1 MNMPALSPSLRRF
14 CGTLFVVASALTLG
28 ACASLPDAAEAEAAQ
43 AAAREPSLDNKP
55 TYLSLVRQMQGN
67 GMWFA
72 SLAHIDALEQRWG
85 VTNETRLLR
94 ADALR
99 QTGQQAPSA
108 ALYEKLLDAPERA
121 AAYRGLGL
129 LAGANSDYVRAA
141 EMFEKARQVLPADGM
156 LLSDLGYALLRTR
169 HFDAARLPVLQ
180 AAQLQPASP
189 KVRSNLALYLLTQ
202 GSTEQARQVMDEA
215 RFNATTRQAIEQLAH
230 ELAPQSQ
237 TSGVSALH
245 TSLRLS
251 ATLTSRPA
259 QATPD
264 PVTP

>member
-1 MNMPALSPSLRRF
+1 MNTTTLLPSLRRC
-14 CGTLFVVASALTLG
+14 CGTLLLAAGAMGLG
-28 ACASLPDAAEAEAAQ
+28 GCASLPDAAQAEAAQ
-43 AAAREPSLDNKP
+43 AAAREPSLDNQP

-99 QTGQQAPSA
+99 QTGQQASSA

-129 LAGANSDYVRAA
+129 LAGASNDYVRAA
-141 EMFEKARQVLPADGM
+141 EMFEKARQVLPADGL
-156 LLSDLGYALLRTR
+156 LLSDLGYALLRAGR
-169 HFDAARLPVLQ
+169 FDAARLPVLQ
-180 AAQLQPASP
+180 AAQLQPTSSR
-189 KVRSNLALYLLTQ
+189 VRSNLALYLLIQ
-202 GSTEQARQVMDEA
+202 GNADQARQVMDEA

-230 ELAPQSQ
+230 ELAPQPQ
-237 TSGVSALH
+237 PQPQASGGPVH
-245 TSLRLS
+245 TGLRLS

-259 QATPD
+259 LSSP
-264 PVTP
+264 

>member
-1 MNMPALSPSLRRF
+1 MNTPALRPSLRRF
-14 CGTLFVVASALTLG
+14 CGTLLLATSALALG
-28 ACASLPDAAEAEAAQ
+28 ACASLPDAAQAEAAQ
-43 AAAREPSLDNKP
+43 AAAREPSLDNQP

-85 VTNETRLLR
+85 VTHETRLLR

-108 ALYEKLLDAPERA
+108 ALYDKLLDTPERA

-129 LAGANSDYVRAA
+129 LAGASSDYVRAA
-141 EMFEKARQVLPADGM
+141 EMFEKARQVLPADGL
-156 LLSDLGYALLRTR
+156 LLSDLGYALLRAR
-169 HFDAARLPVLQ
+169 RFDAARLPVLQ

-202 GSTEQARQVMDEA
+202 GQADRARQVMDEA
-215 RFNATTRQAIEQLAH
+215 RFNGATRQAIEQLAH
-230 ELAPQSQ
+230 ELAPQLQ
-237 TSGVSALH
+237 VSGAAALH
-245 TSLRLS
+245 TGLRLS
-251 ATLTSRPA
+251 PTLTNPPVL
-259 QATPD
+259 ATP
-264 PVTP
+264 